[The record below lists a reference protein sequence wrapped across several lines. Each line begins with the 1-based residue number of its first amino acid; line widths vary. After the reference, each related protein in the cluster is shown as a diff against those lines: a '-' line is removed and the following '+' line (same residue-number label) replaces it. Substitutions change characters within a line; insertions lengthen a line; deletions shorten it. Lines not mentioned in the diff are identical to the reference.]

1 MKKELLRCAFCIM
14 IFPAVHV
21 GAQETRPASGA
32 LPANDAI
39 QNKMPD
45 APPAPVSTMNSQVSV
60 PEKPIFA
67 DSLMRNYQV
76 ETFQNVLKTADL
88 ANFNYKEMIEN
99 AKAGD
104 VTSIYK
110 LLDFHRMVDGV
121 DGLNHAVTCLEL
133 IPLTG
138 DKAFAAA
145 VYRCS
150 PKLRKLLTDRL
161 MLAQVRSKKTFL
173 RESLTHWAPA
183 TWAYLNG
190 QTYQYEAQQAP
201 AEGASTQPPVAPVK
215 PASSSSLTP
224 DSTMTRTRKQ

>member
-1 MKKELLRCAFCIM
+1 MKKELLRWAFCVM
-14 IFPAVHV
+14 LFPVVHV
-21 GAQETRPASGA
+21 SAQETRPASGA

-45 APPAPVSTMNSQVSV
+45 APPPPVSTMNSQVSV

-67 DSLMRNYQV
+67 DSLMHNYQL
-76 ETFQNVLKTADL
+76 EMFQNVLKTADL
-88 ANFNYKEMIEN
+88 ANFKYKDLIES
-99 AKAGD
+99 AKTGD

-138 DKAFAAA
+138 DKAYAAA

-161 MLAQVRSKKTFL
+161 MLAQVRTKKTFL
-173 RESLTHWAPA
+173 RQSLTNWAPA

-190 QTYQYEAQQAP
+190 QTYQFEALQTP
-201 AEGASTQPPVAPVK
+201 AEGASAQPVAPAK
-215 PASSSSLTP
+215 PASSSTLTP
-224 DSTMTRTRKQ
+224 DSTLTPTRKQ